1 MNFAA
6 VTRICFGIFV
16 DICQSFMP
24 GYRILGG
31 ILCDFPRKYRK
42 VLPLSNHW
50 YDAVDLFLVRQCKGE
65 PHVFEH
71 NRIWSKRYISLGSYS
86 HFVCYQCICQH
97 VIQFYHCLFGGA
109 GLRIRIP
116 SENVG
121 IPSFNY
127 GNPIPVVSGSSFYC
141 IGDYCLL

>member
-1 MNFAA
+1 
-6 VTRICFGIFV
+6 
-16 DICQSFMP
+16 MP

-50 YDAVDLFLVRQCKGE
+50 YDAVDLFGTSVQGGTTCIRAQSDMVKK
-65 PHVFEH
+65 
-71 NRIWSKRYISLGSYS
+71 IYSLGSYS